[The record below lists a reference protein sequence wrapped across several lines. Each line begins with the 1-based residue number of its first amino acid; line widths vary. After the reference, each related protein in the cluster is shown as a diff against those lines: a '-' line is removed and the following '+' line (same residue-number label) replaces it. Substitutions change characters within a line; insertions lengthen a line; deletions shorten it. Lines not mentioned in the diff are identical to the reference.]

1 MRTDRFLQAEREV
14 PAGVATA
21 VAGAEVLE
29 AVDKVAAPGEQSR
42 IRVRTSRRKI
52 PEIRAVPLQK
62 KTIQRKRIQ
71 SRKNQRRKG
80 RRIARQPVS

>member
-1 MRTDRFLQAEREV
+1 MRTDRFLQTEREV
-14 PAGVATA
+14 PAGVATD

-42 IRVRTSRRKI
+42 MQVRGIRRK
-52 PEIRAVPLQK
+52 
-62 KTIQRKRIQ
+62 
-71 SRKNQRRKG
+71 N